1 MTAFHL
7 GGDAQQSLDR
17 QVGGETYS
25 TIANQAYHPKKYSQ
39 HQRQGSEED
48 NHERRKQKVFQEASK
63 REIKK
68 LIIKEWQKRNTVNR
82 YPREEGFELTIR
94 VEFGC
99 YMLVNLLML
108 L

>member
-1 MTAFHL
+1 MKEE
-7 GGDAQQSLDR
+7 S
-17 QVGGETYS
+17 
-25 TIANQAYHPKKYSQ
+25 KKYSKKPPK
-39 HQRQGSEED
+39 G
-48 NHERRKQKVFQEASK
+48 
-63 REIKK
+63 EIKK